1 VTTTLKVTDLNV
13 YYGKSHALQGVSLE
27 VKEGEVVALLGAN
40 GAGKTSTLRT
50 ISGLVKP
57 TSGKIEFQGT
67 DITGMAP
74 DRIVAMG
81 LIHVPQG
88 RRVFPKMTVLENLE
102 MGALLQHDR
111 KVVEQ
116 DLEVVYELFPI
127 LAERKKQLAGTL
139 SGGEQQM
146 LAVARGLMGKPRL
159 LMMDEPSM
167 GLAPVIVAELF
178 DKIEE
183 ISKTGVT
190 ILLVEQNAVMALSV
204 TNRAYFLETGRITL
218 TGNAKELLDSDLVAK
233 AYLS

>member
-102 MGALLQHDR
+102 MGALLQRDR
-111 KVVEQ
+111 RVVEQ
-116 DLEVVYELFPI
+116 ELEMVYELFPI
-127 LAERKKQLAGTL
+127 LAERKNQLAGTL

>member
-1 VTTTLKVTDLNV
+1 MTTTLKVTDLNV

-81 LIHVPQG
+81 LVHVPQG

>member
-1 VTTTLKVTDLNV
+1 MTTTLKVTDLNV

-102 MGALLQHDR
+102 MGALLQRDR
-111 KVVEQ
+111 RVVEQ
-116 DLEVVYELFPI
+116 ELEMVYELFPI
-127 LAERKKQLAGTL
+127 LAERKNQLAGTL

>member
-1 VTTTLKVTDLNV
+1 MTTTLKVTDLNV

-81 LIHVPQG
+81 LVHIPQG